1 MAKRKRP
8 NRNPDHGKGLL
19 KRMAKRPVSVKTR
32 KDQPPEVYH
41 LMNFEITWDVMP
53 DPAVDA
59 LPKATRD
66 RMEEIF
72 PLIQTKANKY
82 VPELR
87 ELSTRHPEVPCF
99 KNWLV
104 AALRRGSKADQDEA
118 LNLCEQMFRDMPGYF
133 FARTTLADL
142 LLDRARVDE
151 AAALLF
157 VPGYSINTLYPGRKV
172 FHISEVRHWAY
183 LSARAKIMLGER
195 EIAESYRD
203 ILEELEPDSP
213 AVRDLNDMLDGEK
226 SEIMRM
232 LANLRKFTV
241 KAQERAE
248 KRKERPKTK
257 EQAKVPAK
265 PASKPPAKPT
275 SHPDQLELFE

>member
-1 MAKRKRP
+1 MAKRRKP

-19 KRMAKRPVSVKTR
+19 KRMAERPVSVQTR

-66 RMEEIF
+66 RMEKVF
-72 PLIQTKANKY
+72 PLMQKNARKL

-87 ELSTRHPEVPCF
+87 EMSARHPEVPCF
-99 KNWLV
+99 RNWLIN
-104 AALRRGSKADQDEA
+104 ALRDGSQAERDEA
-118 LNLCEQMFRDMPGYF
+118 LSLCEQMFRDMPGYF

-142 LLDRARVDE
+142 LLDRAKVDE

-157 VPGYSINTLYPGRKV
+157 VPGHSISTLYPDRKV
-172 FHISEVRHWAY
+172 FHISEIRHWAY
-183 LSARAKIMLGER
+183 LSARAKILLGEP
-195 EIAESYRD
+195 EVAEGYRD
-203 ILEELEPDSP
+203 MLEELEPDSP
-213 AVRDLNDMLDGEK
+213 AVQDLNDMLDGEK

-232 LANLRKFTV
+232 LANLRKFTF

-257 EQAKVPAK
+257 KPANVPAQ
-265 PASKPPAKPT
+265 PASKSSAK
-275 SHPDQLELFE
+275 SVAHPDQLDLFE